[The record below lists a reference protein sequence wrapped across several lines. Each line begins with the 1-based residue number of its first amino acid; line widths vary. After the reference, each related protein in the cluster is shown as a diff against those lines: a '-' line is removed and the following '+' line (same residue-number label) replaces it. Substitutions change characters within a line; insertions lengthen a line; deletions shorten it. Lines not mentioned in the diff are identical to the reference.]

1 MTNHDKPLY
10 LFRQGTRVLAYCG
23 GWYNGHGLTQM
34 GFSNL
39 GPIEFDQFQYWIIFL
54 GAQSIVIYNMSKN
67 YPHGYGSWL
76 LLSSYF

>member
-39 GPIEFDQFQYWIIFL
+39 GPIEFDQFQY
-54 GAQSIVIYNMSKN
+54 
-67 YPHGYGSWL
+67 
-76 LLSSYF
+76 